1 MSNQTTKNIIFNRKG
16 WLLWG
21 CLFYFF
27 SSAQLIAQMQ
37 VKDKARIEKI
47 GVVRGKVLE
56 YNAAGDFVFLRT
68 TGDTLIVD
76 ADRVMNTKIIHSLKM
91 PVRGMFWHSAEFGL
105 DFGKSNQWNPVSPY
119 LYLETNHAYVVNRF
133 LQPGIGVGY
142 QQAGDFRIMP
152 VFLSLTGDLYRS
164 RITPFYFSNVG
175 YGLGWARSNDWGNY
189 DKVRGGF
196 LWHIGGGLKIAGRNN
211 AVYLKSGYKIQ
222 NIYSEASIP
231 NWWGTTGG
239 FEKIAR
245 TIRRVYFG
253 VSMAF

>member
-27 SSAQLIAQMQ
+27 APAQLMAQMQ

-47 GVVRGKVLE
+47 GVVRGKVLQ

-68 TGDTLIVD
+68 TGDTLKVD

-91 PVRGMFWHSAEFGL
+91 PVKGMFWHSAEFGL

-133 LQPGIGVGY
+133 LQPGIGVGSCRC
-142 QQAGDFRIMP
+142 F
-152 VFLSLTGDLYRS
+152 
-164 RITPFYFSNVG
+164 
-175 YGLGWARSNDWGNY
+175 
-189 DKVRGGF
+189 
-196 LWHIGGGLKIAGRNN
+196 
-211 AVYLKSGYKIQ
+211 
-222 NIYSEASIP
+222 
-231 NWWGTTGG
+231 
-239 FEKIAR
+239 
-245 TIRRVYFG
+245 
-253 VSMAF
+253 